1 MKLLLPIPCRSCEGF
16 SHFEYLAYLWTI
28 KRADER
34 TRTTD
39 LTSLGVITQALQGC
53 AEACKSRIFRRLPLL
68 RVAACCT
75 VLRSRWCQRGVK
87 RPQCEH
93 RSTFYFRILALPI
106 RNLKG

>member
-75 VLRSRWCQRGVK
+75 VLRSPIERIESLRPALRFRLPLGLGV
-87 RPQCEH
+87 RDLEVL
-93 RSTFYFRILALPI
+93 R
-106 RNLKG
+106 